1 MKKIVKRIFV
11 AMLILC
17 LTIVPFSPV
26 SAAVA
31 DGNEIMPYYNN
42 VKSASTVISINTN
55 GKLTITYSYSG
66 SPSITTKAVI
76 TTYIEKK
83 TLGLFWTRVDIG
95 TTNDE
100 WVDTINS
107 YSYSGTRTYQLSSKG
122 TYRVTT
128 IYKIYGSGG
137 AADEIEC
144 KAQDSY

>member
-1 MKKIVKRIFV
+1 MKKIIKRIFV

-17 LTIVPFSPV
+17 LTIVPLSPV

-42 VKSASTVISINTN
+42 VKSASTVISINSN

-100 WVDTINS
+100 WVDTKYES
-107 YSYSGTRTYQLSSKG
+107 TYVGSRTHQLSSTG
-122 TYRVTT
+122 TYRVTV
-128 IYKIYGSGG
+128 IYKIYGTGG
-137 AADEIEC
+137 SADEIERQVT
-144 KAQDSY
+144 ASY

>member
-1 MKKIVKRIFV
+1 MKKIIKRIFV

-17 LTIVPFSPV
+17 LSVVPLSPV

-31 DGNEIMPYYNN
+31 EGSEIMPMYNN
-42 VKSASTVISINTN
+42 VKSASTVISINN
-55 GKLTITYSYSG
+55 SGNLTITYSYSG

-100 WVDTINS
+100 WVDTINN
-107 YSYSGTRTYQLSSKG
+107 YSYSGTRTHQLSSKG

-128 IYKIYGSGG
+128 LYKIYGSGG